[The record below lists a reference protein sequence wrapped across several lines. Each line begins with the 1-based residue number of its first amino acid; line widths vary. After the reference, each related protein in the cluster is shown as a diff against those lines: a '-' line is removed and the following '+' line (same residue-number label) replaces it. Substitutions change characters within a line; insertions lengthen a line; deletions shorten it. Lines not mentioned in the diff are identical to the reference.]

1 MYIDIRMSS
10 PQIYLKVAGPI
21 LSGSVSVAKSRCG
34 KLNCIC
40 RARKNPKLHGPFYR
54 WTGVID
60 GKRTT
65 KTISKGEARE
75 CELRIKNYRKMQ
87 EKIDEILENAI
98 ENAPWKSSLG
108 R

>member
-1 MYIDIRMSS
+1 MSS
-10 PQIYLKVAGPI
+10 SKINIIFDGPVLAGSI
-21 LSGSVSVAKSRCG
+21 STAKSRCG
-34 KLNCIC
+34 KPNCVC
-40 RARKNPKLHGPFYR
+40 KAKKPKLHGPFYR

-65 KTISKGEARE
+65 KTISKDEARE
-75 CELRIKNYRKMQ
+75 CERRIKNYRKMQ

-98 ENAPWKSSLG
+98 ENAPWNSGQS